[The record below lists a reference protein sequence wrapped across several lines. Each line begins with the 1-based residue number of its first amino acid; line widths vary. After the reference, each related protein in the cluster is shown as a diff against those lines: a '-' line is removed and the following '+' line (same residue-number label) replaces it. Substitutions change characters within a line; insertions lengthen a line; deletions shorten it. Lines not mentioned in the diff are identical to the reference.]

1 MGIRVPRTCKEA
13 LDIDRANGNTLWK
26 DAIDKEMAKIIP
38 ALKILEEGSK
48 PPVGYQKITCHM
60 IFDLKMDFS

>member
-1 MGIRVPRTCKEA
+1 MK
-13 LDIDRANGNTLWK
+13 
-26 DAIDKEMAKIIP
+26 KIIP

-60 IFDLKMDFS
+60 IFDVKMDFYRKARFVAGGHKF